1 VLLDLTTRQGEQNM
15 QDLQFMKNYKNND
28 TLRNSFFELAAST
41 FGIHFENWYQQ
52 GCWGEG
58 YIPFSFAD
66 GDRIVANASVNILEL
81 VIHGE
86 KKKAIQIG
94 TVMTHPDYR
103 KKGLSTH
110 LMNKILEEYENKY
123 DLMYLFANESVLD
136 FYPKFGFKP
145 LEEHLFSMDFHSTAP
160 LKSANLRKLDV
171 TDAEDVRLIQHFASQ
186 RLPVSK
192 RFATDHTPGIFMFYC
207 LNVFNNDIYY
217 LENEK
222 VIVIYQKENKN
233 IDLFDVV
240 SLNEIN
246 MKDILNKIADSDTE
260 QITFHFTP
268 DENKDIDL
276 ESTMTNEGL
285 FVKTQGDGLY
295 PVRVKH
301 PVTSIA

>member
-1 VLLDLTTRQGEQNM
+1 M
-15 QDLQFMKNYKNND
+15 QELIFMKNYKNND

-41 FGIHFENWYQQ
+41 FDIHFENWYQH

-58 YIPFSFAD
+58 YIPFSFVD
-66 GDRIVANASVNILEL
+66 GDQIVANASVNILEL
-81 VIHGE
+81 IIEGE

-103 KKGLSTH
+103 GKGLSAR

-123 DLMYLFANESVLD
+123 DLMYLFANDSVLD

-145 LEEHLFSMDFHSTAP
+145 LEEHLFSIDFHCSANP
-160 LKSANLRKLDV
+160 LESANLRKLDV
-171 TDAEDVRLIQHFASQ
+171 TDAEDLHLIRQFASQ

-222 VIVIYQKENKN
+222 VIVIYQKENSS

-246 MKDILNKIADSDTE
+246 MRDIVNKIADADTE
-260 QITFHFTP
+260 KVTFHFTP
-268 DENKDIDL
+268 DENKDMEL
-276 ESTMTNEGL
+276 KSTLTDEGL
-285 FVKTQGDGLY
+285 FVRTPGDHIY

>member
-1 VLLDLTTRQGEQNM
+1 MQNLIFTK
-15 QDLQFMKNYKNND
+15 DFKNND
-28 TLRNSFFELAAST
+28 TLRKSFFELAAST
-41 FGIHFENWYQQ
+41 FDIHFENWYQH

-58 YIPFSFAD
+58 YIPFSFVD
-66 GDRIVANASVNILEL
+66 GDQIIANASVNILEL

-103 KKGLSTH
+103 GKGLSAS

-145 LEEHLFSMDFHSTAP
+145 LEEHLFSIDFHCSANP
-160 LKSANLRKLDV
+160 LESANLRKLDV
-171 TDAEDVRLIQHFASQ
+171 TDTEDLHLIRQFASQ

-207 LNVFNNDIYY
+207 LNVFNDDIYY
-217 LENEK
+217 LENQK
-222 VIVIYQKENKN
+222 VIVIYQKENSN
-233 IDLFDVV
+233 INLFDVV

-246 MKDILNKIADSDTE
+246 MKDILNTIADGDTE
-260 QITFHFTP
+260 KVTFHFTP
-268 DENKDIDL
+268 DEDNDMDL
-276 ESTMTNEGL
+276 KSTVTNEGL
-285 FVKTQGDGLY
+285 FVKNHGDNLY
-295 PVRVKH
+295 PVHVKH
-301 PVTSIA
+301 PITSIA

>member
-1 VLLDLTTRQGEQNM
+1 M
-15 QDLQFMKNYKNND
+15 QELIFTKNYKNND

-41 FGIHFENWYQQ
+41 FDIHFENWYQH

-58 YIPFSFAD
+58 YNPFSFVD

-81 VIHGE
+81 IIQGE

-103 KKGLSTH
+103 GKGLSAS

-136 FYPKFGFKP
+136 FYPKFGFKAV
-145 LEEHLFSMDFHSTAP
+145 EEHLFSMDFHYKANP
-160 LKSANLRKLDV
+160 VEPANLRKLNV
-171 TDAEDVRLIQHFASQ
+171 TDAEDLKLIQQFASQ

-192 RFATDHTPGIFMFYC
+192 RFATDRTPGIFMFYC
-207 LNVFNNDIYY
+207 LNVFSDDIYY
-217 LENEK
+217 LENEN
-222 VIVIYQKENKN
+222 VIVIYQKENSN

-246 MKDILNKIADSDTE
+246 MRDILNTIADADTE
-260 QITFHFTP
+260 KVTFHFTP
-268 DENKDIDL
+268 DEDKDMDL
-276 ESTMTNEGL
+276 KSTMTDEGL
-285 FVKTQGDGLY
+285 FVKTHGDILY
-295 PVRVKH
+295 PVNVKH
-301 PVTSIA
+301 PITSIA

>member
-1 VLLDLTTRQGEQNM
+1 M
-15 QDLQFMKNYKNND
+15 QDLKFTKNYKNND

-41 FGIHFENWYQQ
+41 FDIHFENWYRH

-58 YIPFSFAD
+58 YTPFSFAD
-66 GDRIVANASVNILEL
+66 GDQIVANASVNILEL

-86 KKKAIQIG
+86 KKNAIQIG

-123 DLMYLFANESVLD
+123 DVMYLFANESVLD

-145 LEEHLFSMDFHSTAP
+145 LEEHLFSMDFHSTANP
-160 LKSANLRKLDV
+160 VESANLRKLDV
-171 TDAEDVRLIQHFASQ
+171 TDAEDVRLIQQFASQ

-207 LNVFNNDIYY
+207 LNVFSDDIYY

-222 VIVIYQKENKN
+222 VIVIYQKEDSN

-246 MKDILNKIADSDTE
+246 MKDILNTISDETTE
-260 QITFHFTP
+260 KVTFHFTP

-276 ESTMTNEGL
+276 KSTMTNEGL
-285 FVKTQGDGLY
+285 FVKNHGDHIY

>member
-1 VLLDLTTRQGEQNM
+1 M
-15 QDLQFMKNYKNND
+15 QELIFTKNYKNND

-41 FGIHFENWYQQ
+41 FDIHFENWYQH

-58 YIPFSFAD
+58 YVPFSFVD
-66 GDRIVANASVNILEL
+66 GDQIVANASVNILEL
-81 VIHGE
+81 IIQGE

-103 KKGLSTH
+103 GKGLSSR
-110 LMNKILEEYENKY
+110 LMYNILEEYENKY
-123 DLMYLFANESVLD
+123 DVMYLFANESVLD
-136 FYPKFGFKP
+136 FYPRFGFKAV
-145 LEEHLFSMDFHSTAP
+145 EEHLFSTDFHFKANP
-160 LKSANLRKLDV
+160 VESANLRKLDV
-171 TDAEDVRLIQHFASQ
+171 TAAEDLQLIQQFASQ

-222 VIVIYQKENKN
+222 VIVIYQKENSS

-240 SLNEIN
+240 SLNEIT
-246 MKDILNKIADSDTE
+246 MRDIVNKIADADTE
-260 QITFHFTP
+260 KVTFHFTP
-268 DENKDIDL
+268 DENKDMEL
-276 ESTMTNEGL
+276 KSTLTDEGL
-285 FVKTQGDGLY
+285 FVRTPGDHIY

>member
-1 VLLDLTTRQGEQNM
+1 M
-15 QDLQFMKNYKNND
+15 QDLKFTNNYKNND

-41 FGIHFENWYQQ
+41 FDIRFENWYQH

-58 YIPFSFAD
+58 YVPFSFVD
-66 GDRIVANASVNILEL
+66 GDHIVANASVNILEL
-81 VIHGE
+81 IIHGE

-103 KKGLSTH
+103 GKGLSAS

-136 FYPKFGFKP
+136 FYPKFGFKAV
-145 LEEHLFSMDFHSTAP
+145 EEHLFSMDFHFKATP
-160 LKSANLRKLDV
+160 VEPANLRKLNV
-171 TDAEDVRLIQHFASQ
+171 TDAKDLHLIQQFASQ
-186 RLPVSK
+186 RLPVSN
-192 RFATDHTPGIFMFYC
+192 RFSTDHTPGIFMFYC

-217 LENEK
+217 SENEK
-222 VIVIYQKENKN
+222 FIVIYQKENNN

-246 MKDILNKIADSDTE
+246 TKDILNMIADADTE
-260 QITFHFTP
+260 KVTFHFTP

-276 ESTMTNEGL
+276 KSTLTNEGL
-285 FVKTQGDGLY
+285 FVKTHGDNLY
-295 PVRVKH
+295 PVHVKH
-301 PVTSIA
+301 PITSIA

>member
-1 VLLDLTTRQGEQNM
+1 MQN
-15 QDLQFMKNYKNND
+15 LRFTKNYKNND

-41 FGIHFENWYQQ
+41 FDIHFENWYQH
-52 GCWGEG
+52 GCWGDG
-58 YIPFSFAD
+58 YVPFSFVD
-66 GDRIVANASVNILEL
+66 GDQIVANASVNILEL

-103 KKGLSTH
+103 GKGLSAS

-123 DLMYLFANESVLD
+123 DLMYLFANKSVLD
-136 FYPKFGFKP
+136 FYPKFGFKAV
-145 LEEHLFSMDFHSTAP
+145 EEHLFSMDFHCSANP
-160 LKSANLRKLDV
+160 LESANLRKLDV
-171 TDAEDVRLIQHFASQ
+171 TDAEDLHLIQQFASQ

-192 RFATDHTPGIFMFYC
+192 RFSTDHTSGIFMFYC

-222 VIVIYQKENKN
+222 VVVIYQKENSS

-246 MKDILNKIADSDTE
+246 MRDIVNKIADADTE
-260 QITFHFTP
+260 KVTFHFTP
-268 DENKDIDL
+268 DENKDMEL
-276 ESTMTNEGL
+276 KSTLTDEGL
-285 FVKTQGDGLY
+285 FVRTPGDHIY

>member
-1 VLLDLTTRQGEQNM
+1 MQNLIFT
-15 QDLQFMKNYKNND
+15 QNYKNND
-28 TLRNSFFELAAST
+28 TLRNSFFELAANT
-41 FGIHFENWYQQ
+41 FDIHFENWYQH

-58 YIPFSFAD
+58 YLPFSFAD
-66 GDRIVANASVNILEL
+66 GDQIVANASVNILEL

-103 KKGLSTH
+103 GKGLSAR

-136 FYPKFGFKP
+136 FYPKFGFKAV
-145 LEEHLFSMDFHSTAP
+145 EEHLFSMDFHSTVNP
-160 LKSANLRKLDV
+160 LESANLRKLNV
-171 TDAEDVRLIQHFASQ
+171 TDAEDLHLIQQFASQ

-207 LNVFNNDIYY
+207 LNVFSDDIYY
-217 LENEK
+217 LETEN

-246 MKDILNKIADSDTE
+246 MRDILSKIADADTE
-260 QITFHFTP
+260 KFTFHFTP
-268 DENKDIDL
+268 DEHKDMALKSSINYD
-276 ESTMTNEGL
+276 GL
-285 FVKTQGDGLY
+285 FVKNHSDHLY
-295 PVRVKH
+295 PVHVKH
-301 PVTSIA
+301 PITSMA

>member
-1 VLLDLTTRQGEQNM
+1 M
-15 QDLQFMKNYKNND
+15 QDLKFTKNYKNND

-41 FGIHFENWYQQ
+41 FDIHFENWYRH

-58 YIPFSFAD
+58 YTPFSFAD
-66 GDRIVANASVNILEL
+66 GDQIVANASVNILEL

-86 KKKAIQIG
+86 KKNAIQIG

-123 DLMYLFANESVLD
+123 DVMYLFANESVLD

-145 LEEHLFSMDFHSTAP
+145 LEEHLFSMDFHSTANP
-160 LKSANLRKLDV
+160 SKSANLRRLDV
-171 TDAEDVRLIQHFASQ
+171 TDADDLHLIQQFASQ

-192 RFATDHTPGIFMFYC
+192 RFATNHTPGIFMFYC

-222 VIVIYQKENKN
+222 VIVIYQKEDSN

-246 MKDILNKIADSDTE
+246 MKDILNTISDETTE
-260 QITFHFTP
+260 KVTFHFTP

-276 ESTMTNEGL
+276 KSTMTNEGL
-285 FVKTQGDGLY
+285 FVKNHGDHIY

>member
-1 VLLDLTTRQGEQNM
+1 MQN
-15 QDLQFMKNYKNND
+15 LKFTKNYKNND
-28 TLRNSFFELAAST
+28 TLRKSFFELAAST
-41 FGIHFENWYQQ
+41 FDIHFENWYQQ

-58 YIPFSFAD
+58 YIPFSFVA
-66 GDRIVANASVNILEL
+66 GDQIVANASVNILEL

-103 KKGLSTH
+103 GKGLSAS

-136 FYPKFGFKP
+136 FYPKFGFKAV
-145 LEEHLFSMDFHSTAP
+145 EEHLFSMDFHCTATP
-160 LKSANLRKLDV
+160 LESANLRKLDV
-171 TDAEDVRLIQHFASQ
+171 TDAEDLHLIQQFASQ

-222 VIVIYQKENKN
+222 VIVIYQKENSS

-246 MKDILNKIADSDTE
+246 MRDIVNKIADADTE
-260 QITFHFTP
+260 KVTFHFTP
-268 DENKDIDL
+268 DENNGMELISSINND
-276 ESTMTNEGL
+276 GL
-285 FVKTQGDGLY
+285 FVKTHGDNLY
-295 PVRVKH
+295 PMHVKH
-301 PVTSIA
+301 PITSIA